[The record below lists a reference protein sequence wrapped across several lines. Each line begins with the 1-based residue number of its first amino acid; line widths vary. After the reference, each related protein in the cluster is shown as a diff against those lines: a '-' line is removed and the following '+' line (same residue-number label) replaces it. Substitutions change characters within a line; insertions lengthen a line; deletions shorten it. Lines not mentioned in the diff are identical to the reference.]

1 MTKMT
6 VRQARKTLA
15 IGNKDAKEAVKQ
27 ELQAVGASNVTD
39 VLTWDELGNISLLA
53 SSDIPAHIQK
63 GIKKVKVTP
72 GQNGNSIEIEM
83 HDKLAALRIL
93 ARHYGLME
101 ANADADSR
109 PSILGIN
116 LRGPEVATYEVNEDG
131 ESEASERSEPQDK
144 PEEEEG

>member
-1 MTKMT
+1 MSKMT
-6 VRQARKTLA
+6 VREARRTLA
-15 IGNKDAKEAVKQ
+15 LGSGDEKEAVKQ
-27 ELQAVGASNVTD
+27 ELQAIGASNVTD
-39 VLTWDELGNISLLA
+39 VLQWDAAGEISLRG
-53 SSDIPAHIQK
+53 SDSIPEHVQK

-93 ARHYGLME
+93 AKHYGLME

-116 LRGPEVATYEVNEDG
+116 LKGPEVTTYEVKDG
-131 ESEASERSEPQDK
+131 ESETGDGSEPEDEQ
-144 PEEEEG
+144 EETSG

>member
-1 MTKMT
+1 MSKMT

-15 IGNKDAKEAVKQ
+15 LGTEDAKEAVKQ

-39 VLTWDELGNISLLA
+39 VLTWDGLGNISMLA
-53 SSDIPAHIQK
+53 SSEIPQHIQK

-93 ARHYGLME
+93 AKHYGLME
-101 ANADADSR
+101 ANADADTR

-116 LRGPEVATYEVNEDG
+116 LKGPEVATYEVKEDG
-131 ESEASERSEPQDK
+131 ESETGERSQPQDE
-144 PEEEEG
+144 PEEKED